1 MKKIIKYAVVIL
13 FGLVIGFLI
22 ANSKDV
28 FEAETKKE
36 VFHILSDSFFVP
48 GIIITGIGLLI
59 YASDEGVFDGIVY
72 GVQSFINMFRSKYE
86 KKYNSYFEYKQQKH
100 ATKTKIGFILI
111 SGLFILS
118 IAIIMYVL
126 YTNA

>member
-86 KKYNSYFEYKQQKH
+86 KKYSSYFEYKQQKH

-118 IAIIMYVL
+118 IAIIMYIL

>member
-1 MKKIIKYAVVIL
+1 MKKIIKYVVVIL
-13 FGLVIGFLI
+13 FGLVIGFLV

-48 GIIITGIGLLI
+48 GIVITGIGLLI

-86 KKYNSYFEYKQQKH
+86 KKYSHHSRRRQFGIWSF
-100 ATKTKIGFILI
+100 T
-111 SGLFILS
+111 S
-118 IAIIMYVL
+118 
-126 YTNA
+126 